1 MSKFTKNSWPGR
13 PREDRRSKLEDWPSV
28 DSRGLIADEEEK
40 GVMFFWRFMTM
51 TIDLP
56 VDLMEKVR
64 FEASLKGVQLEVLLL
79 EKIQAGVSAR
89 KEHAADRPW
98 MKHFGSL
105 RNFHDERKEIESRIE
120 EGLSAISS
128 LGGK

>member
-1 MSKFTKNSWPGR
+1 
-13 PREDRRSKLEDWPSV
+13 
-28 DSRGLIADEEEK
+28 
-40 GVMFFWRFMTM
+40 MTM

-79 EKIQAGVSAR
+79 EKIQAGVSAS
-89 KEHAADRPW
+89 KENAPERPW

-120 EGLSAISS
+120 EEFGQVDTA
-128 LGGK
+128 GWK

>member
-1 MSKFTKNSWPGR
+1 MS
-13 PREDRRSKLEDWPSV
+13 
-28 DSRGLIADEEEK
+28 I
-40 GVMFFWRFMTM
+40 

-56 VDLMEKVR
+56 VDLMEKVQ

-79 EKIQAGVSAR
+79 EKIQAGVSAS
-89 KEHAADRPW
+89 KENAPERPW

-120 EGLSAISS
+120 EELPAISS